1 MRGPAKP
8 TKVTASLLSR
18 NRSVDTSNGRRAF
31 RRFQL
36 AVPALFRWR
45 QGQEYREVGCCTS
58 IGTGGLFVL
67 TTRYPPVETEIQV
80 EIVLPALYPAA
91 REVRINCVGRVIRTQ
106 DSGHLSSA
114 GFAVAGCF
122 E

>member
-1 MRGPAKP
+1 M
-8 TKVTASLLSR
+8 
-18 NRSVDTSNGRRAF
+18 DTSKARRAF

-36 AVPALFRWR
+36 AVPVLFRWR
-45 QGQEYREVGCCTS
+45 EEEEHSEIGCCTN

-67 TTRYPPVETEIQV
+67 TTRCPPVETKVKV
-80 EIVLPALYPAA
+80 EIVLPALDPAA

-106 DSGHLSSA
+106 DNGDVSAA
-114 GFAVAGCF
+114 GFAVAGSF